1 MSSTNQSDPRKTE
14 RGNATTNQNKNSNA
28 STEEEAG
35 PSWTVKIKLG
45 TKIRSIVPT
54 NTQPPRND
62 DENRHEQRRRQ
73 KEKDPFLFYSQ
84 PDRLD
89 ELRFAEDSSG
99 SEGEDEGDIERKTR
113 LSTEVHSHHREI
125 VRPYLRDFR
134 ERDVQRED

>member
-1 MSSTNQSDPRKTE
+1 MSSKNQSDPQRTK
-14 RGNATTNQNKNSNA
+14 RGSATTSQNGNSNA
-28 STEEEAG
+28 STEEKAG
-35 PSWTVKIKLG
+35 PSWTVKIKPG

-62 DENRHEQRRRQ
+62 DENRLEQRRHK

-84 PDRLD
+84 PGRLD
-89 ELRFAEDSSG
+89 QLRFAEGSSG
-99 SEGEDEGDIERKTR
+99 SEGEDEGDVERKTR

-125 VRPYLRDFR
+125 VRPYLREFR